1 MIITEPV
8 GLRAAKPPADIFA
21 HTKQNGVPQMRGHH
35 ISYSVTDALLM
46 EILWLVPI
54 LWSPN
59 TWKIW
64 LPTSA
69 DTRFSRYWSLDW
81 KQLYLM
87 P

>member
-46 EILWLVPI
+46 EIL
-54 LWSPN
+54 
-59 TWKIW
+59 
-64 LPTSA
+64 
-69 DTRFSRYWSLDW
+69 
-81 KQLYLM
+81 
-87 P
+87 